1 MSAHSQSEPIDPD
14 ELEAQMLNIGRVP
27 LSQTSQVGQPNQ
39 PPRARPT
46 PKRRGPGR
54 PKKPKAVPPQA
65 SQPEVTFDDE
75 DDIPRTQLTE
85 TGESE
90 QVTTVGEEEPK
101 IDDSFEAR
109 RVLCEKIE
117 SMRTRFG
124 GRGTGLIPD
133 PQRHSAIVLQA
144 ELDVLNQQVDCRRG
158 EKTIRLV
165 TVTFI
170 APVLTMIADMIG
182 QAVEKSGKPRPFDLD
197 GLSKVVSDDWDHLF
211 ADAAAQ
217 IAINNP
223 SFFSTSPIVQ
233 FGEGMLG
240 ACFQTNL
247 MNAAKKAQ
255 QAQ

>member
-1 MSAHSQSEPIDPD
+1 MSAHSQTEPIDPD
-14 ELEAQMLNIGRVP
+14 DLEAQMLNIGRVP
-27 LSQTSQVGQPNQ
+27 LSQTSQVGQP
-39 PPRARPT
+39 PRARPT

-54 PKKPKAVPPQA
+54 PKKPKAAPPPA
-65 SQPEVTFDDE
+65 PQPEVTFDD
-75 DDIPRTQLTE
+75 DDIPQGQSTE

-90 QVTTVGEEEPK
+90 QATTGEEEPK

-117 SMRTRFG
+117 SMRARFG
-124 GRGTGLIPD
+124 GRGTGLVPD
-133 PQRHSAIVLQA
+133 PQRHSVIVLQA

-170 APVLTMIADMIG
+170 APVLTMIADMFG
-182 QAVEKSGKPRPFDLD
+182 QAVEKTGKPRPFDLD
-197 GLSKVVSDDWDHLF
+197 GLSKVVSEDWDHLF

-223 SFFSTSPIVQ
+223 SFFSTSPVVQ

-255 QAQ
+255 QSPQ

>member
-14 ELEAQMLNIGRVP
+14 ELEAQMLNIGRTP
-27 LSQTSQVGQPNQ
+27 QSGQSGQ

-65 SQPEVTFDDE
+65 SQPEVTFDD
-75 DDIPRTQLTE
+75 DNDIPREPEPTGTTTE
-85 TGESE
+85 
-90 QVTTVGEEEPK
+90 GEEEPK

-124 GRGTGLIPD
+124 GRGTGLVPD
-133 PQRHSAIVLQA
+133 PQRHSVIVLQA

-197 GLSKVVSDDWDHLF
+197 GLSKVVSEDWDHLF

-223 SFFSTSPIVQ
+223 SFFSTSPVVQ

>member
-1 MSAHSQSEPIDPD
+1 MSAHSQTEPIDPD
-14 ELEAQMLNIGRVP
+14 DLEAQMLNIGRVP
-27 LSQTSQVGQPNQ
+27 LSQTSQVGQ

-54 PKKPKAVPPQA
+54 PKKPKAVPPPQA
-65 SQPEVTFDDE
+65 SQPEVTFDDD
-75 DDIPRTQLTE
+75 DDIPRTQPPE
-85 TGESE
+85 TGEPE
-90 QVTTVGEEEPK
+90 PEPATEEPK

-124 GRGTGLIPD
+124 GRGTGLVPD
-133 PQRHSAIVLQA
+133 PQRHSVIVLQA

-197 GLSKVVSDDWDHLF
+197 GLSKVVSEDWDHLF

-223 SFFSTSPIVQ
+223 SFFSTSPVVQ

>member
-1 MSAHSQSEPIDPD
+1 MIDPD

-27 LSQTSQVGQPNQ
+27 QSQISQVGQ

-54 PKKPKAVPPQA
+54 PKKPKAAPPPAPQ
-65 SQPEVTFDDE
+65 SEVTFDDD
-75 DDIPRTQLTE
+75 DDIPR
-85 TGESE
+85 ESE
-90 QVTTVGEEEPK
+90 QAPPPTTEEEEEPK

-124 GRGTGLIPD
+124 GRGTGLVPD
-133 PQRHSAIVLQA
+133 PQRHSVIVLQA

-197 GLSKVVSDDWDHLF
+197 GLSKVVSEDWDHLF

-223 SFFSTSPIVQ
+223 SFFSTSPVVQ